1 VELTG
6 LLPLDKIPEQ
16 IASASLC
23 LGIFGTT
30 PKAGRVIPNKLYECL
45 AVGRPVLTGDTPAV
59 RDVFDGEVATV
70 PTGDPEALAS
80 EMRRLCRDE
89 TSLNELGRRGR
100 AKFER
105 DFSEDTLARMLNQ
118 YIDELAERPGGG
130 RS

>member
-1 VELTG
+1 
-6 LLPLDKIPEQ
+6 
-16 IASASLC
+16 
-23 LGIFGTT
+23 
-30 PKAGRVIPNKLYECL
+30 
-45 AVGRPVLTGDTPAV
+45 
-59 RDVFDGEVATV
+59 VFDGEVATV

-100 AKFER
+100 SKFER